1 MPAAAGMDS
10 AILKQAGSGICVVT
24 AEGIIQSA
32 NPAFTR
38 LTGSETSNLAGLPFR
53 TFIHADDVP
62 AVDQALSDTRK
73 ATHWPGTISIRLQ
86 PKQAEPIWTIVSFAR
101 LSVQTGH
108 FEVIIQTQII
118 DSLMQTLGAL
128 QESETRWKYA
138 LESAYQG
145 VWDHNFQK
153 DEFFYSSTWRKIR
166 GLAPDATV
174 DGSLEKWLEGVHPD
188 DQAHVLASIRLQDE
202 GKVAFSVFQYRE
214 RHADGHWVWIE
225 SRGSSIEWYPNGKPS
240 RIIGTDTDVTE
251 RKRDEATLAE
261 ISRKLRLALDVSKIG
276 VFDFNLDTGEALW
289 DERMMQIYGLDRPG
303 SRYSP
308 ADWEKLV
315 HPEDLNTASE
325 NVAEAVREQK
335 PFVNAFRIVLEDGTI
350 RSIRS
355 NAAPYLDADG
365 ASRLIGANWD
375 VTEDVALQEELARA
389 KMLAD
394 ARNQE
399 LEAARV
405 RIEYNALHD
414 HLTGLP
420 NRRFLDQRLE
430 EWASDK
436 LKYSAIL
443 HIDLDRFKQIND
455 TLGHQAGDAMLIHTA
470 RTLATLVQT
479 DDFVARIGG
488 DEFVVLCG
496 PGRNRTEI
504 VTMTD
509 AVIGALRQPVSHE
522 GHLCRFGASVGI
534 AWVGEDAHDAK
545 QSLMNADIALY
556 RAKGLGRNRYEFFTT
571 QLQTQIHHAKKTA
584 DEIMKGLEEHEFVP
598 FYQPQFC
605 ARSLDITSV
614 ETLARWRHPVHG
626 LLAPA
631 YFLKVAEDV
640 NALSAIDRVIA
651 EQALND
657 FDDWDRMGLGIQR
670 FSVNVSSRR
679 LREPGLIESLKA
691 LTIRPGIL
699 SFELLESIFLDDL
712 EESVTETI
720 SALKGLGIDVEIDD
734 FGTGHASIV
743 GLLKLSP
750 SRLKIDRAL
759 VEPITVAAEQRR
771 LVGSII
777 DIGHSLN
784 IEVVAEGVE
793 TLAHAHIL
801 RDLGCDIL
809 QGYAFAK
816 PMSKTDLEIFARCEN
831 WRPAARP
838 EQWSRR
844 TIRKDVTA

>member
-1 MPAAAGMDS
+1 MPAAARLDS
-10 AILKQAGSGICVVT
+10 AVLKQAASGICVVT

-38 LTGSETSNLAGLPFR
+38 LTGSGTRNLTGLPFQM
-53 TFIHADDVP
+53 FIHADDVP
-62 AVDQALSDTRK
+62 AVDQALVDTRN
-73 ATHWPGTISIRLQ
+73 ATHWAGTISIRLQ
-86 PKQAEPIWTIVSFAR
+86 PRQADPIWTIVSFAR
-101 LSVQTGH
+101 LSEQTGR

-128 QESETRWKYA
+128 QKSETRWKYA

-145 VWDHNFQK
+145 VWDHNFK
-153 DEFFYSSTWRKIR
+153 NGEFFYSSTWRKIR
-166 GLAPDATV
+166 GLAPDTTV
-174 DGSLEKWLEGVHPD
+174 DGSLEKWMEGVHPD

-202 GKVAFSVFQYRE
+202 GEVAFNVFQYRE

-225 SRGSSIEWYPNGKPS
+225 SRGSSIEWYPDGKPS
-240 RIIGTDTDVTE
+240 RIIGTDTDVTD

-276 VFDFNLDTGEALW
+276 VFDFNLDTAEALW
-289 DERMMQIYGLDRPG
+289 DERMMQIYGIDRPG

-315 HPEDLNTASE
+315 HPDDLDTASA

-335 PFVNAFRIVLEDGTI
+335 PFVNAFRIVLEDGTV

-355 NAAPYLDADG
+355 NAAPYLDANG
-365 ASRLIGANWD
+365 ARRLIGANWD
-375 VTEDVALQEELARA
+375 VTDDVALQEELARA
-389 KMLAD
+389 KMLAE

-399 LEAARV
+399 LEVARV

-420 NRRFLDQRLE
+420 NRRYLDQRLE
-430 EWASDK
+430 EWANDRMR
-436 LKYSAIL
+436 YSAIL

-455 TLGHQAGDAMLIHTA
+455 TLGHQAGDAMLVHTA
-470 RTLATLVQT
+470 RTLTSFARE

-496 PGRNRTEI
+496 PGCDRNG
-504 VTMTD
+504 VVKMTD
-509 AVIGALRQPVSHE
+509 AIIESLRQPVPHE

-534 AWVGEDAHDAK
+534 AWAGDDAHDAK

-584 DEIMKGLEEHEFVP
+584 DEIMRGLEEHEFVP
-598 FYQPQFC
+598 FYQPQFS
-605 ARSLDITSV
+605 AHTLDITGV

-631 YFLKVAEDV
+631 YFLKVAEDM
-640 NALSAIDRVIA
+640 NALSAIDRCVA

-657 FDDWDRMGLGIQR
+657 FSDWERLGLGIDR

-691 LTIRPGIL
+691 LHIRPGIL

-712 EESVTETI
+712 EDSVTETI
-720 SALKGLGIDVEIDD
+720 AALKGLGIDIEIDD

-759 VEPITVAAEQRR
+759 VEPIKDTAEQRR

-809 QGYAFAK
+809 QGYAFAR
-816 PMSKTDLEIFARCEN
+816 PMSKADLEIFAHSGS
-831 WRPAARP
+831 WRQAALPDQPLPQR
-838 EQWSRR
+838 
-844 TIRKDVTA
+844 IRKDLTA